1 MTKKRTSNMQLEPL
15 QLAFKVTER
24 ADIRVDKNALDI
36 EIECPSCQNIMDLY
50 SVSESPYYNCDDC
63 NFCLYT
69 KW

>member
-24 ADIRVDKNALDI
+24 TDILVDNNELDT

-50 SVSESPYYNCDDC
+50 SVSESPYYSCDDC

>member
-24 ADIRVDKNALDI
+24 ADILVDNNELDI
-36 EIECPSCQNIMDLY
+36 EIACPSCQNTMALY
-50 SVSESPYYNCDDC
+50 SVSELPYYSCDKC

>member
-24 ADIRVDKNALDI
+24 ADVLVDNNELDI
-36 EIECPSCQNIMDLY
+36 EIACPSCQNIMDLY
-50 SVSESPYYNCDDC
+50 SVSESPYYSCDYC

-69 KW
+69 K

>member
-24 ADIRVDKNALDI
+24 TDIRVDNNALDI
-36 EIECPSCQNIMDLY
+36 EIECPSCQNTMDLY
-50 SVSESPYYNCDDC
+50 SVSESPYYSCDDC

>member
-15 QLAFKVTER
+15 QLASKITER
-24 ADIRVDKNALDI
+24 ADVLVDNYELDT
-36 EIECPSCQNIMDLY
+36 EIECPSCQNIMALY
-50 SVSESPYYNCDDC
+50 SVSESPYYSCDDC